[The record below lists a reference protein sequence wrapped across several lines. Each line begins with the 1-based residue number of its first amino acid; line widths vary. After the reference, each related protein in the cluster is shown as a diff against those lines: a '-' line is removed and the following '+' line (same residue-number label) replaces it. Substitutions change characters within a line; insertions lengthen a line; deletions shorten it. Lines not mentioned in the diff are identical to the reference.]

1 MQIKNMVNVRYSK
14 ILPDGSTSY
23 VLAKSNVVNTNI
35 FKKPTVVVVN
45 RPLNQNNYVFERRTG
60 NNFAVDVLIF
70 LFLNQILKWFGNVI
84 ELSKFKKCN
93 FKIFG
98 LYFFWIFKKK
108 SAINM
113 QILLAEGT
121 GFEPAV
127 PQSTHAFQACTLDHS
142 DILP

>member
-45 RPLNQNNYVFERRTG
+45 RPSNQNNYVFERRTG

-70 LFLNQILKWFGNVI
+70 LFLNQILK
-84 ELSKFKKCN
+84 
-93 FKIFG
+93 
-98 LYFFWIFKKK
+98 
-108 SAINM
+108 
-113 QILLAEGT
+113 
-121 GFEPAV
+121 
-127 PQSTHAFQACTLDHS
+127 
-142 DILP
+142 